1 MKILAIETSSKVCAV
16 ALLEDDKLIKE
27 KILEDENTHSVK
39 LMPLVDE
46 LLKETNIEIKDIDLF
61 ACDKGPGSFTGIR
74 IGIATIKAFIDVTDK
89 KGVGISSL
97 EVLGYNV
104 EQDGTI
110 CAMIDARNEN
120 IYCGFFERKEGKIK
134 QIKEFEFS
142 NINDI
147 LNYTN
152 GLSEKIIFVG
162 DASKVYKD
170 AIKSKLNEKAVFIED
185 EEENKLNARNIGL
198 AAYYKKEM
206 ASGTN
211 ELVPMY
217 LRQSSA
223 ERQKIK
229 KST

>member
-16 ALLEDDKLIKE
+16 ALLEDNKLIKE

-46 LLKETNIEIKDIDLF
+46 LLKENNIGIKDIDLF
-61 ACDKGPGSFTGIR
+61 TCDKGPGSFTGIR
-74 IGIATIKAFIDVTDK
+74 IGIATIKAFIDVTNK

-97 EVLGYNV
+97 EVLAYNV
-104 EQDGTI
+104 EQDGGII
-110 CAMIDARNEN
+110 CAMLDAKNEN
-120 IYCGFFERKEGKIK
+120 TYCGFFERKEGNIK
-134 QIKEFEFS
+134 QIKEYEFS

-170 AIKSKLNEKAVFIED
+170 KIKSKLNEKAVFIED
-185 EEENKLNARNIGL
+185 EEKNKLNARNIGL
-198 AAYYKKEM
+198 IAYYKKEI

-223 ERQKIK
+223 ERQKFK
-229 KST
+229 K